1 MNKKILYRREIAEL
15 TAMLTGMGI
24 PPLEITRLL
33 GINETLWQRWQK
45 NHPELRNAL
54 QTPTPEERAEAA
66 LIKRALGFRI
76 NEATAEEIVDKKTGE
91 ILEVLKRKTITK
103 DVPPDVRALLFYL
116 KNRWP
121 ERWDNAGNEDFSCE
135 ISAEDSQL

>member
-1 MNKKILYRREIAEL
+1 MNKKILYRHEIAEL

-33 GINETLWQRWQK
+33 GIDETLWQRWQK

-54 QTPTPEERAEAA
+54 QAPTPEEQAEAA
-66 LIKRALGFRI
+66 LIKRALGFQI

-91 ILEVLKRKTITK
+91 IQEVLKRKTITK

-121 ERWDNAGNEDFSCE
+121 ERWDNVHSEDFSCE